1 MIDRARVLL
10 AQHAETT
17 RLMGVDFLPLGRP
30 VGVVA
35 AEPEPTDPHPAPRP
49 VPARDFAPEP
59 AFAADTAAPGT
70 HAVAIDAASVR
81 ACHQHLSDPQAKL
94 DAVREKYAADAPH
107 RHFVTAFTNIVF
119 GEGDPRAR
127 LMFVGE
133 APGETEDQTGRPFVG
148 RAGQLLEKMINAM
161 GLRREDVYI
170 CNVLKTR
177 PPNNAT
183 PTSAE
188 ARLCAPYLIEQIR
201 IVAPEAIVTLG
212 LPATHLLL
220 ETTEPMRSMRGRW
233 WSFPPGRSGEAG
245 GDGFVTGSASAMF
258 DPDLPEIP
266 VMPTYHPAY
275 LLRSYT
281 EDNRRKVWS
290 DLKAVM
296 DRLGMKSP
304 S

>member
-1 MIDRARVLL
+1 MPDRARFLL

-17 RLMGVDFLPLGRP
+17 RLLGVDFLPIGRP
-30 VGVVA
+30 SAGAAV
-35 AEPEPTDPHPAPRP
+35 AEPEPPPGPEPRPKVEPAHKPEARPAPAAEIEP
-49 VPARDFAPEP
+49 KPPA
-59 AFAADTAAPGT
+59 AAVG
-70 HAVAIDAASVR
+70 SVR
-81 ACHQHLSDPQAKL
+81 ACHEHLEDPQARL
-94 DAVREKYAADAPH
+94 DAVRERYIADAPH
-107 RHFVTAFTNIVF
+107 QHFVTAHTNIVF

-161 GLRREDVYI
+161 GLKREEVYI

-183 PTSAE
+183 PTSEE
-188 ARLCAPYLIEQIR
+188 ARLCAPYLVEQIR
-201 IVAPEAIVTLG
+201 IVSPGAIVTLG

-220 ETTEPMRSMRGRW
+220 ETSEPMRSCRGRW
-233 WSFPPGRSGEAG
+233 WTFPPGRSGGDAG
-245 GDGFVTGSASAMF
+245 FAGIGAAGSIWDA
-258 DPDLPEIP
+258 DLPEIP

-281 EDNRRKVWS
+281 EENRRKVWS
-290 DLKAVM
+290 DLRLVM
-296 DRLGMKSP
+296 DRLGLNA
-304 S
+304 